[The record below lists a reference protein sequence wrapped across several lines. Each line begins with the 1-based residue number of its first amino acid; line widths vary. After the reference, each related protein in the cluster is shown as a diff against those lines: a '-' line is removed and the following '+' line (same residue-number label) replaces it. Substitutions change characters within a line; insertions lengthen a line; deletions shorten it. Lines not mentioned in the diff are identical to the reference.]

1 MQDFFLLGLQS
12 QATAESWKSK
22 RHSKVESEVRH
33 AGPATA
39 PLFIEIRDVTKT
51 AGA

>member
-1 MQDFFLLGLQS
+1 MQDFFLLALQS
-12 QATAESWKSK
+12 QATVESWKSK

-33 AGPATA
+33 AGPATVA
-39 PLFIEIRDVTKT
+39 LFIEICDITKT